1 MCFKIFLEY
10 QHPAK
15 QTEQSMLQQISAPS
29 TNKSSPNFSISNLQ
43 WRIQPTELPALC
55 QADTHQ
61 GFSAATKQTE
71 THEKVIAMAQL
82 DSPEIPVSP

>member
-1 MCFKIFLEY
+1 M
-10 QHPAK
+10 
-15 QTEQSMLQQISAPS
+15 
-29 TNKSSPNFSISNLQ
+29 
-43 WRIQPTELPALC
+43 ELSGLR

-71 THEKVIAMAQL
+71 THEQVIVMAQL